1 MMFMQSRRF
10 SHHFFLLPTFYFF
23 FFFIFFLISNG
34 VHEGMASR
42 CKEIPRLVGGMSDV
56 YDVQISI

>member
-10 SHHFFLLPTFYFF
+10 SHHFFLLPTFYF